1 MGGGNV
7 QAVVAGRSEHG
18 VPPDRLGK
26 IMPKA
31 GFSSRRV
38 RKAKVARCDSEMSQG
53 AM

>member
-26 IMPKA
+26 NHA
-31 GFSSRRV
+31 QGEVF
-38 RKAKVARCDSEMSQG
+38 ESQG
-53 AM
+53 AKGESGKV